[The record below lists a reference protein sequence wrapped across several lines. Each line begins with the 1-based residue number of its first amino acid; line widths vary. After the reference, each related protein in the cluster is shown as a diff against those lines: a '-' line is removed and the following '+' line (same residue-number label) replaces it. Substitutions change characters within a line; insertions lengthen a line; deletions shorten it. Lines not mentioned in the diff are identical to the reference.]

1 MRSLSLS
8 GAILI
13 IVLCAST
20 ALGQQAEEESV
31 LLSITGNLID
41 LDESIDLD
49 TSAEQIVHSYYEL
62 LNEER
67 RTELLA
73 LWRRME
79 RRTEDYQV
87 AFRSGDTAEINETLD
102 DLGFYWASVRT
113 LHAGEFT
120 QNVIEILELF
130 YAEIFPFI
138 ATTD

>member
-1 MRSLSLS
+1 MRSLGLS
-8 GAILI
+8 GAISVVAL
-13 IVLCAST
+13 LAST
-20 ALGQQAEEESV
+20 ALGQQAEEEPV
-31 LLSITGNLID
+31 LLNITGNLID
-41 LDESIDLD
+41 LDESIDLN
-49 TSAEQIVHSYYEL
+49 TSAEQIVHAYYEL

-79 RRTEDYQV
+79 RRAEDYQV

-113 LHAGEFT
+113 LHASEFT
-120 QNVIEILELF
+120 QNVIEILESL

-138 ATTD
+138 TTTD